1 MKRMFVP
8 FVVLVLH
15 GMASPGWAG
24 SHEQIVTGTGNLT
37 TLVTATVE
45 TLQPPCVQLVTR
57 TGQAEFSGFI
67 TNTPGNSQFDSRA
80 MVDACADPVQGTF
93 RSEIRLEAATVA
105 GLTGDLVIEVHGVFD
120 GNVTSPSGRR
130 TRGHG
135 TITGISGELRGASGR
150 FQFVGQATTSSAFN
164 TYFTEIHLKRVP

>member
-24 SHEQIVTGTGNLT
+24 SREQIVTGTGNFTTQLT
-37 TLVTATVE
+37 TISE
-45 TLQPPCVQLVTR
+45 TLQPPCVQLLTR

-67 TNTPGNSQFDSRA
+67 TNALGSSQLDSRA
-80 MVDACADPVQGTF
+80 ILDACADPAQGTI
-93 RSEIRLEAATVA
+93 RSEFRLEGATVA
-105 GLTGDLVIEVHGVFD
+105 GLTGDLVIEIHAFFE
-120 GNVTSPSGRR
+120 GNVALPSGVR

-135 TITGISGELRGASGR
+135 TITGISGQLKGAGGT
-150 FQFVGQATTSSAFN
+150 FQFLGQRTLSSSFA
-164 TYFTEIHLKRVP
+164 TYFTEIHLK